1 MLTAAIKGEV
11 YADPNRKTKAG
22 TARAVRAWFFQKGT
36 GWYVHA
42 RYGARVL
49 LLDGKS
55 NAVMVGKIAD
65 IEAVLTALDRATEA
79 GDLDAVLAAAG
90 KRGTREKAQ

>member
-1 MLTAAIKGEV
+1 VLTAAIKGEV